1 MRVMIDLE
9 HLKVLTAAAYEV
21 LDKRAEPNEL
31 DAALFV
37 ADTVIEGAEV
47 PEG

>member
-1 MRVMIDLE
+1 MKVMIELE
-9 HLKVLTAAAYEV
+9 HLKTLTAAAYEV
-21 LDKRAEPNEL
+21 LKNHPEPSDL

-47 PEG
+47 AES

>member
-1 MRVMIDLE
+1 MRVVIDLE

-21 LDKRAEPNEL
+21 LKTKPEPSEL

-37 ADTVIEGAEV
+37 ADTVIEGAET